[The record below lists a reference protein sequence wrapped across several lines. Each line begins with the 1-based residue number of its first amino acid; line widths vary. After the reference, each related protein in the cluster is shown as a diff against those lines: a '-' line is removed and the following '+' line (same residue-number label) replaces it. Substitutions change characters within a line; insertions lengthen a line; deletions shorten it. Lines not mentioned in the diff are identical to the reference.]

1 MLGPKGRGPSYSDVS
16 TKNMN
21 LHLSSVHR
29 ITKENP
35 EIPGGSGLGS
45 ASSQANSRILAAF
58 AHQTPKIQFNSDV
71 FKQLLTR
78 WIYVTNSAF
87 QSVEEPTF
95 RVVLSYLLACVC
107 RYLSLF

>member
-1 MLGPKGRGPSYSDVS
+1 MNFIFPLGPKGRGPSYSDVS

-21 LHLSSVHR
+21 LHLASVHR

-35 EIPGGSGLGS
+35 EIPGGSVPG
-45 ASSQANSRILAAF
+45 SQANSRILAAF
-58 AHQTPKIQFNSDV
+58 AHQAPRIQFNSDV

-78 WIYVTNSAF
+78 WIYITNSAF

-95 RVVLSYLLACVC
+95 RVILAYLLACVC
-107 RYLSLF
+107 CS